1 MTSDQRQADLVQR
14 AVGGDELAL
23 TLLLRDSRKRMCI
36 YLSGRVPA
44 DLRGTIDP
52 DDVVQDAHVEVYRN
66 IGRLDATEPEA
77 FDRWVKTI
85 SIRKLRDRIRRRR
98 AAKRG
103 GGRVEV
109 EGERGNVE
117 DSMIGLL
124 DLVAASN
131 HTPSRSVARAEAI
144 QAVQAALDELPEHYR
159 QANWMVHIDGTPVAE
174 AAKRVGRTDRAVH
187 GLIRRGMGMLGQI
200 LESSTRFLSSSG

>member
-1 MTSDQRQADLVQR
+1 MSSDRRQADLVQR

-23 TLLLRDSRKRMCI
+23 TLLLKDSRRRLCG
-36 YLSGRVPA
+36 YLAGRIPA

-52 DDVVQDAHVEVYRN
+52 DDVVQDAHVEVYRH
-66 IGRLDATEPEA
+66 IDRLDSSDPDA

-85 SIRKLRDRIRRRR
+85 SIRKLRDRLRRRR

-103 GGRVEV
+103 GGQAVVE
-109 EGERGNVE
+109 ENRGLVE

-124 DLVAASN
+124 DMVAVSG
-131 HTPSRSVARAEAI
+131 HTPSRSVARAEAV
-144 QAVQAALDELPEHYR
+144 QAVQAALDDLPEHYR
-159 QANWMVHIDGTPVAE
+159 QAIWMVHIDGIPVAE
-174 AAKRVGRTDRAVH
+174 AAKCMGRTDRAIH
-187 GLIRRGMGMLGQI
+187 GLIRRGMDMLGQI